1 MFASWGRRAVAYLVD
16 QCLVLGIVGVLMAL
30 FAVVVASAD
39 LDLGSMFAMLLALEA
54 VVFVTSLVYLSIP
67 FIRRPPRR
75 GQSFGKQA
83 LGIRIERID
92 GLPIGFG
99 TFAKRV
105 LLSGVLGVI
114 TFGLFWIAAYLWPL
128 IDDRR
133 QALYDKIA
141 GTIVT
146 DLRSDGPVDKPQPIA
161 TAGPIVAFAL
171 VSVVVA
177 IAGFVGAGSVAGD
190 KINET
195 GSILDAGY
203 LDDADNY
210 SDDSSEDP
218 ATESSDT
225 TVDDDVTT
233 GDEDLGAEQNGLLP
247 VDDRSTMEVDIQQ
260 AVLDHH
266 QAIVDGEYYEAW
278 RLLSQRKRD
287 QYEQEGG
294 YAKWKRNQQTLT
306 PYLDPSGISVSLER
320 TNSST
325 GEALVYVSG
334 MGWSKPSAKCSE
346 WSGYTWA
353 KYEEGAWRYDPGY
366 STTSARERRW
376 KSRFSELMGGSC

>member
-1 MFASWGRRAVAYLVD
+1 MT
-16 QCLVLGIVGVLMAL
+16 AL
-30 FAVVVASAD
+30 FAAVVVTAD
-39 LDLGSMFAMLLALEA
+39 LELGSMLIMWLALEA
-54 VVFVTSLVYLSIP
+54 VVLVVSLVYTSIP

-105 LLSGVLGVI
+105 LLSGLLGGI

-128 IDDRR
+128 FDDRK
-133 QALYDKIA
+133 QALYDKLA

-146 DLRSDGPVDKPQPIA
+146 DLRSDGPDDKPQPIA
-161 TAGPIVAFAL
+161 TPGPIITLAL

-177 IAGFVGAGSVAGD
+177 LAGFFAAGNVVAD
-190 KINET
+190 RVNDS
-195 GSILDAGY
+195 GSILDMGY
-203 LDDADNY
+203 LDDAESY
-210 SDDSSEDP
+210 SDDSYDDSETD
-218 ATESSDT
+218 SSDT
-225 TVDDDVTT
+225 TVE
-233 GDEDLGAEQNGLLP
+233 DEEPSGSDELVEAQDGLLP
-247 VDDRSTMEVDIQQ
+247 ADDRSTMETDIQQ

-266 QAIVDGEYYEAW
+266 QAIVNGEYYQAW

-294 YAKWKRNQQTLT
+294 YAKWKRNQETLT

-320 TNSST
+320 TNAST

-334 MGWSKPSAKCSE
+334 MEWSKPSARCSE

-353 KYEEGAWRYDPGY
+353 KYEDGTWHYDPGY
-366 STTSARERRW
+366 STTSSRQRRW
-376 KSRFSELMGGSC
+376 KSRYAELMGGSC